1 MIVIADA
8 SCLITLDNIDES
20 DLLPKIY
27 DEIYVTP
34 EVAAEVGDSLPAWA
48 LQRSSSNQSLVEQL
62 TSDLEL
68 GEATSIALALELA
81 DCLLIIDEKKGR
93 RVAKNRGVKITGTFG
108 VIIQAFEMKLIGDP
122 GSIVERLE
130 SVGFRIS
137 QNLKDNM
144 RKKIH

>member
-27 DEIYVTP
+27 NEIYVTP

-48 LQRSSSNQSLVEQL
+48 LQRSSSNQSLIEQL

-68 GEATSIALALELA
+68 GEATSIALAMELA

-93 RVAKNRGVKITGTFG
+93 RVAKNLGVKISGTFG
-108 VIIQAFEMKLIGDP
+108 IIMQAFEMKLIGDP

-144 RKKIH
+144 RKKFH